1 MLIVVVLSQ
10 GPLVG
15 QRQPSSAITQEYATA
30 DATYQTKTA
39 VGCIDIWYVS
49 IHVADILSQALPQK
63 YSHYRKL
70 RGDGK
75 CGWRGKSDCIGRA
88 SPVV

>member
-1 MLIVVVLSQ
+1 MNPDANYHALSQ

-39 VGCIDIWYVS
+39 VCIDVRYACILVT
-49 IHVADILSQALPQK
+49 DISSQALPQK

-75 CGWRGKSDCIGRA
+75 CGWRGKSDCI
-88 SPVV
+88 